1 MVGSPYQTAENLA
14 DDMLF
19 LEELKPEMVGI
30 GPFIPHHAT
39 PFADK
44 PQGTAEL
51 TLFMLG
57 LVRLALPDV
66 LLPATTAIGTI
77 HPTGRELALKAGANV
92 VMPNLSPTDVR
103 KNICCMTTKSAQ
115 ATNPHS
121 AECACKNVLRAQATE

>member
-1 MVGSPYQTAENLA
+1 
-14 DDMLF
+14 
-19 LEELKPEMVGI
+19 MVGI